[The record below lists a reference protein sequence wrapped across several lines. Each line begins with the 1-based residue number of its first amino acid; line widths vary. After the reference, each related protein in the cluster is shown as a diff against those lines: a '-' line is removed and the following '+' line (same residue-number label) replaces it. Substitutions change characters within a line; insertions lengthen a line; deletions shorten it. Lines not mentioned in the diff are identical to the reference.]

1 MFYGRKSKPRKKPHK
16 VGDLIMAVESEELGT
31 KVLGQ
36 ISKNYN
42 DAFNKGSVYRIMW
55 LDGFED
61 EGDWNEESIDN
72 FKKILKD
79 YMRDNGHLQ
88 RTSSR

>member
-1 MFYGRKSKPRKKPHK
+1 MKQRKKPHK
-16 VGDLIMAVESEELGT
+16 VGDLVMAVESEELGT

-36 ISKNYN
+36 ISKIYS
-42 DAFNKGSVYRIMW
+42 DAFSTSKGNIYRIMW

-72 FKKILKD
+72 FKKILKE
-79 YMRDNGHLQ
+79 YMEKNGHLQ

>member
-1 MFYGRKSKPRKKPHK
+1 
-16 VGDLIMAVESEELGT
+16 
-31 KVLGQ
+31 
-36 ISKNYN
+36 
-42 DAFNKGSVYRIMW
+42 MW

>member
-1 MFYGRKSKPRKKPHK
+1 
-16 VGDLIMAVESEELGT
+16 
-31 KVLGQ
+31 
-36 ISKNYN
+36 
-42 DAFNKGSVYRIMW
+42 MW

-72 FKKILKD
+72 FKKILKE
-79 YMRDNGHLQ
+79 YMKTNGHLQ

>member
-1 MFYGRKSKPRKKPHK
+1 MKPRKKPHK
-16 VGDLIMAVESEELGT
+16 VGDLIMAVENEQEDT

-36 ISKNYN
+36 ISKIYS
-42 DAFNKGSVYRIMW
+42 DAFSTSKGNIYRIMW

-61 EGDWNEESIDN
+61 EGDWNEESIDI

-88 RTSSR
+88 KTPSR